1 MRIQMLFFGLGLVV
15 IPFAA
20 TAADK
25 PRVYVTE
32 SQATQLAGDATS
44 GDVKGSLKFSGGSS
58 PQSLEVIRSFS
69 ERCPAVIVTAD
80 REKAEFIVR
89 LDHEGLSPVTP
100 FTRGNKVAVFDKS
113 SDLIYSASTR
123 VLSSAVKGA
132 CSAITSS
139 RK

>member
-1 MRIQMLFFGLGLVV
+1 MKIHVMSCALALSVSLV
-15 IPFAA
+15 A

-32 SQATQLAGDATS
+32 SQTAQIAGDAAA
-44 GDVKGSLKFSGGSS
+44 GEMKGSLRFSGGTS
-58 PQSLEVIRSFS
+58 PQNVEVIRAFS

-80 REKAEFIVR
+80 RDKADFTVR
-89 LDHEGLSPVTP
+89 LDHEALSPVTP
-100 FTRGNKVAVFDKS
+100 FTRGNKVAIFDKNA
-113 SDLIYSASTR
+113 DLIYSASTR

-132 CSAITSS
+132 CSAIGASA